1 LPILGRQRHNRAVPK
16 LEPRIAVLT
25 ALMLIALGAVA
36 IRLYYLQII
45 NTQELAELADRNRIR
60 LRRVPAPRGL
70 VFDRRHRAL
79 VDTRPSFDA
88 VIVPEDTGDLSRT
101 IENLERYLGEDP
113 VADKLGE
120 AQEQGR
126 PAFDAITVKERLSWE
141 QVVAIEAHQLELPG
155 VSLQVTPRRRYLYG
169 PMAAHLLGY
178 VGEVS
183 ERDLKRLD
191 GYYMGDEVG
200 KFGLERGWEGF
211 LRGTAG
217 GQEMEVDAVG
227 RRLRL
232 LKEVPEAPGQ
242 SVVLTLDLDLQQ
254 VAEQSLGTR
263 AGALVAIDPNN
274 GDILAMV
281 SHPAFDPN
289 RFASGIAPAEWR
301 QLTNDPGH
309 PLENR
314 AISGAYPPGS
324 TFKIVDTIAGM
335 MEHTLTPSTT
345 YFCPGGIW
353 YGNRE
358 YRCWRKQ
365 GHGTL
370 AYHRALVESC
380 DVYFYEV
387 GEHLGIDRLAHWA
400 HLLGLGQDSGVAL
413 DNERPGVIPSTA
425 WKRKRFHERWY
436 PAETLSVA
444 IGQGY
449 VAVTP
454 LQMAQMLAEVA
465 NNGIRYKPQF
475 VKQIEGLDG
484 HVLKAYPPEIEAK
497 VDIDPKVLE
506 ALRDAMADVVE
517 APNGTAHKAKL
528 DNNVTMCGK
537 TGTAQVIKQAA
548 GARIAEDKLP
558 ERYRDHAWFVAF
570 APKEHP
576 MIAIACIVEHGGHGG
591 SAAAPVVRAVM
602 EKFFQLNPPPPE
614 NAPAPNL
621 TKASGGRIAAR

>member
-1 LPILGRQRHNRAVPK
+1 VPILGRRRQNRAVPT

-25 ALMLIALGAVA
+25 ALMLAALGAVA
-36 IRLYYLQII
+36 LRLYYLQII
-45 NTQELAELADRNRIR
+45 NTQELTELADRNRIR
-60 LRRVPAPRGL
+60 TRRVPAPRGL
-70 VFDRRHRAL
+70 VYDRRHRAL
-79 VDTRPSFDA
+79 IDTRPSFDA
-88 VIVPEDTGDLSRT
+88 VMVPEDAGNLGRT
-101 IENLERYLGEDP
+101 INNLEHYLGEEH
-113 VADKLGE
+113 VADKIGE
-120 AQEQGR
+120 AKEQGR
-126 PAFDAITVKERLSWE
+126 PPFDTIAVKERLSWE

-169 PMAAHLLGY
+169 SMAAHLLGY

-183 ERDLKRLD
+183 ERELTELA
-191 GYYMGDEVG
+191 GYHMGDEVG
-200 KFGLERGWEGF
+200 KFGLERGWEGS

-242 SVVLTLDLDLQQ
+242 SVVMTLDLDLQQ
-254 VAEQSLGTR
+254 VAEQSLGPR
-263 AGALVAIDPNN
+263 SGALVAIDPNN
-274 GDILAMV
+274 GDVLAMV

-289 RFASGIAPAEWR
+289 RFASGIASAEWR
-301 QLTNDPGH
+301 QLINDPNH

-335 MEHTLTPSTT
+335 SERTLTPSTS
-345 YFCPGGIW
+345 YYCSGGIW
-353 YGNRE
+353 FGNRE

-370 AYHRALVESC
+370 SYHRALVESC
-380 DVYFYEV
+380 DVYFYQV
-387 GEHLGIDRLAHWA
+387 GERLGIDRIAHWA
-400 HLLGLGQDSGVAL
+400 HLLGLGADTGIDL
-413 DNERPGVIPSTA
+413 DNERPGTMPSTE

-449 VAVTP
+449 VTATP
-454 LQMAQMLAEVA
+454 IQLAQMVAQVA
-465 NNGIRYKPQF
+465 NNGIRYKPHF
-475 VKQIEGLDG
+475 VHDIEGLDG
-484 HVLKAYPPEIEAK
+484 RVLKSYPPEIEAN
-497 VDIDPKVLE
+497 VAIDPQVLQ

-517 APNGTAHKAKL
+517 APNGTAHKDRL
-528 DNNVTMCGK
+528 ENVTMCGK
-537 TGTAQVIKQAA
+537 TGTAQVIKQAQ
-548 GARIAEDKLP
+548 GERIKEEKLP
-558 ERYRDHAWFVAF
+558 ERYRDHAWFVAY

-591 SAAAPVVRAVM
+591 SAAAPVVRDVM
-602 EKFFQLNPPPPE
+602 QKFFQLNPPPPE
-614 NAPAPNL
+614 GGSAPNL
-621 TKASGGRIAAR
+621 TKAPAGAIAAR